1 MGSVHPGQK
10 AAKTSSSSP
19 APPAC
24 PLLPA
29 DTGVLIG
36 RKLIIDATTPI
47 EPDVPSLKLIRPY
60 KESVDLRD
68 MISKLQ
74 RDMQK

>member
-1 MGSVHPGQK
+1 M
-10 AAKTSSSSP
+10 
-19 APPAC
+19 

-47 EPDVPSLKLIRPY
+47 EPDVFRPSKLIRPY